1 MFNHYVV
8 ILTQNYQFKN
18 FLIKVIFLFI
28 NEQFIHKLENM
39 ENFDQIFTLLAEH
52 EGISLN
58 TDILETGLINI
69 LALLAILIYTG
80 RDFLGSLLEE
90 RKTTIVN
97 GVQDAEDRLNEA
109 QKRLD
114 EAKKQLNQANLVISE
129 IKNETITTKKRLLES
144 DAFQAK
150 KDLTVRFERALAT
163 FRSKER
169 QIFVEIKQQI
179 ISLVLQRT
187 VSRAQETF
195 KSQERATALI
205 NETINK
211 LEGDLL

>member
-1 MFNHYVV
+1 
-8 ILTQNYQFKN
+8 
-18 FLIKVIFLFI
+18 
-28 NEQFIHKLENM
+28 M
-39 ENFDQIFTLLAEH
+39 ENFDQIFTLLAN

-69 LALLAILIYTG
+69 VALLAVLIYTG

-90 RKTTIVN
+90 RKTTIVK

-109 QKRLD
+109 QKRLT
-114 EAKKQLNQANLVISE
+114 EAQKQLKQADLVISE
-129 IKNETITTKKRLLES
+129 IQNETVTTKKALLES

-179 ISLVLQRT
+179 VSIVLQRT

-195 KSQERATALI
+195 KSKERATALI

>member
-1 MFNHYVV
+1 
-8 ILTQNYQFKN
+8 
-18 FLIKVIFLFI
+18 
-28 NEQFIHKLENM
+28 M
-39 ENFDQIFTLLAEH
+39 ENFDQIFTLLAH

-69 LALLAILIYTG
+69 LVLLAILIYTG

-90 RKTTIVN
+90 RRTTIVK

-109 QKRLD
+109 QTRLA
-114 EAKKQLNQANLVISE
+114 EAQKQLNQANLVISE
-129 IKNETITTKKRLLES
+129 IKNETIATKKLLLES

-179 ISLVLQRT
+179 IALVLQRT
-187 VSRAQETF
+187 VNRVQETF
-195 KSQERATALI
+195 KSKERATALI

>member
-1 MFNHYVV
+1 
-8 ILTQNYQFKN
+8 
-18 FLIKVIFLFI
+18 
-28 NEQFIHKLENM
+28 M

-52 EGISLN
+52 EGIGLN

-90 RKTTIVN
+90 RKTMIVK

-109 QKRLD
+109 QKRLS
-114 EAKKQLNQANLVISE
+114 EAEKQLNQANLVISE
-129 IKNETITTKKRLLES
+129 IKNETITTKKVLLES
-144 DAFQAK
+144 DAYQSK
-150 KDLTVRFERALAT
+150 KDLKIRFERALAT

-169 QIFVEIKQQI
+169 QIFLEIKQQI
-179 ISLVLQRT
+179 ISLVLKRT
-187 VSRAQETF
+187 VTRAQETF
-195 KSQERATALI
+195 GSKERATALI

>member
-1 MFNHYVV
+1 
-8 ILTQNYQFKN
+8 
-18 FLIKVIFLFI
+18 
-28 NEQFIHKLENM
+28 M

-90 RKTTIVN
+90 RKTTIVK

-109 QKRLD
+109 QKRLT
-114 EAKKQLNQANLVISE
+114 EAEKQLNQANLVISE
-129 IKNETITTKKRLLES
+129 IKNETISTKKVLLES

-150 KDLTVRFERALAT
+150 KDLAVRFERALAT

-169 QIFVEIKQQI
+169 QIFLEIKQQI
-179 ISLVLQRT
+179 VSLVLQQT
-187 VSRAQETF
+187 VSRVQETF
-195 KSQERATALI
+195 KSKERAAALI

>member
-1 MFNHYVV
+1 
-8 ILTQNYQFKN
+8 
-18 FLIKVIFLFI
+18 
-28 NEQFIHKLENM
+28 M

-52 EGISLN
+52 EGISLK

-114 EAKKQLNQANLVISE
+114 EAQKQLNQANLVISE
-129 IKNETITTKKRLLES
+129 IKNETIATKKLLLES

-150 KDLTVRFERALAT
+150 KDLTVRFDRALAT

-169 QIFVEIKQQI
+169 QIFIEIKQQI
-179 ISLVLQRT
+179 TTLVLQRT

-195 KSQERATALI
+195 KSSDRATALI

>member
-1 MFNHYVV
+1 
-8 ILTQNYQFKN
+8 
-18 FLIKVIFLFI
+18 
-28 NEQFIHKLENM
+28 M
-39 ENFDQIFTLLAEH
+39 ENFDQIFTLIAN

-90 RKTTIVN
+90 RRTTIVK
-97 GVQDAEDRLNEA
+97 GVQDAEDRLSEA
-109 QKRLD
+109 KKRLV
-114 EAKKQLNQANLVISE
+114 EAEKQLNQANIVISE
-129 IKNETITTKKRLLES
+129 IKNETVTTKKVLLES

-150 KDLTVRFERALAT
+150 KDLAVRFERALAS

-169 QIFVEIKQQI
+169 QIFVEIKQEI

-187 VSRAQETF
+187 VTRVNATF
-195 KSQERATALI
+195 KSKARSTEFI
-205 NETINK
+205 SETIDNLK
-211 LEGDLL
+211 GDLL

>member
-1 MFNHYVV
+1 
-8 ILTQNYQFKN
+8 
-18 FLIKVIFLFI
+18 
-28 NEQFIHKLENM
+28 M

-69 LALLAILIYTG
+69 IALLAILIYTG
-80 RDFLGSLLEE
+80 RDFLGSVLEE

-114 EAKKQLNQANLVISE
+114 EAQKQLNQANLVISE
-129 IKNETITTKKRLLES
+129 IKNETVITKKLLLES
-144 DAFQAK
+144 DAFQARK
-150 KDLTVRFERALAT
+150 NLTIRFDRALAT

-187 VSRAQETF
+187 LNRAQETF
-195 KSQERATALI
+195 KSQERASSLL